1 MHEKK
6 SHGSTGAE
14 NEPCWRDWET
24 LAHRAIENWGRGKE
38 EQLRVRE
45 RERRG
50 NSSLTSKTKH
60 GPHGSLWHSD
70 TSLGL
75 DLKVQI
81 CRPEDLTVRR
91 SALRFVLGCLPVFTL
106 GFLNLFRRVRMP
118 CPTPFFLFY
127 WFQHS
132 LYFSFDR
139 TMVVVTWCCHLSSIT
154 AHAKR
159 MLAASVLS
167 NRGTEFESCWECF
180 RERHN
185 SSEK

>member
-1 MHEKK
+1 ML
-6 SHGSTGAE
+6 ARL
-14 NEPCWRDWET
+14 RDPRPPGNRE
-24 LAHRAIENWGRGKE
+24 LRKRKGRATESE
-38 EQLRVRE
+38 RE

-50 NSSLTSKTKH
+50 NSSLTSKNKH

-118 CPTPFFLFY
+118 CPIPSFY
-127 WFQHS
+127 FTDFSILYIFRLTEPWSSSHDVVIYHPSQLMQNECWPPVCFPIEELS
-132 LYFSFDR
+132 LSPVENVLERDTIVARNNVHTREYIKEGESF
-139 TMVVVTWCCHLSSIT
+139 
-154 AHAKR
+154 
-159 MLAASVLS
+159 
-167 NRGTEFESCWECF
+167 
-180 RERHN
+180 
-185 SSEK
+185 